1 MGPGVYTET
10 QRYTDCVDTKI
21 SLLLLPSTMSCSQ
34 LNYQKLNPPNSVTFM
49 APFTL
54 TDLLSSKIFL
64 PHCTK
69 YLTLILALSL
79 PSIR

>member
-10 QRYTDCVDTKI
+10 VTTVLTQNIIIPPPIYYVPLTIKLSKTD
-21 SLLLLPSTMSCSQ
+21 
-34 LNYQKLNPPNSVTFM
+34 PPNSMTFM
-49 APFTL
+49 ALFPL